1 MLTRMLATC
10 VAALTIATAGTVGA
24 GAAEA
29 QKQTV
34 KVGAIMAINTG
45 GGAISVG
52 DQAAALEAS
61 VDAFNKRSKT
71 VELDLTVCDS
81 EGDANKEAACAR
93 ELVDEGVVATL
104 SDITLANAAAVNEL
118 LAPAGISR
126 IGLQPSGLP
135 DYQSAVVFPFVA
147 GPVGQYATIGTEL
160 AKKGKTK
167 LALIRPDLA
176 SAAALKGFLEPAI
189 KKGGA
194 EFVAD
199 IPVPTGATDYS
210 PFVTAATSAGA
221 EGVLIA
227 LSEDTAKQ
235 FLTAALQ
242 LNADFTVGTTAG
254 NFPVN
259 ELKKL
264 MPITKGAVIIDSLPA
279 ASVSEKQFPALKQ
292 FKADMKAAKDP
303 ALAPDKL
310 KTTHLRSWV
319 SVLAFG
325 KFIEGLDTI
334 DAASVLASVKAAQ
347 DVDLD
352 GLTSPWTPS
361 NPGPTDLFKQISQPD
376 VWVMSFDGK
385 KITLKEPAVN
395 GYSGFQTT

>member
-1 MLTRMLATC
+1 M
-10 VAALTIATAGTVGA
+10 
-24 GAAEA
+24 
-29 QKQTV
+29 
-34 KVGAIMAINTG
+34 
-45 GGAISVG
+45 
-52 DQAAALEAS
+52 
-61 VDAFNKRSKT
+61 
-71 VELDLTVCDS
+71 
-81 EGDANKEAACAR
+81 
-93 ELVDEGVVATL
+93 

-118 LAPAGISR
+118 LAPAGIAR
-126 IGLQPSGLP
+126 IGLQPAGLP

-160 AKKGKTK
+160 AKKGKAK

-189 KKGGA
+189 KSGGA

-227 LSEDTAKQ
+227 LSEDTVEQ
-235 FLTAALQ
+235 FLTAAIQ

-254 NFPVN
+254 NFPVT

-279 ASVSEKQFPALKQ
+279 ITVSEQQFPALKQ
-292 FKADMKAAKDP
+292 FKADMKAANDP
-303 ALAPDKL
+303 LVATDKL
-310 KTTHLRSWV
+310 KTTQLRSWV
-319 SVLAFG
+319 SVLAFE
-325 KFIEGLDTI
+325 KFTEGLGTI
-334 DAASVLASVKAAQ
+334 DAASVLAAVKAAQ

-361 NPGPTDLFKQISQPD
+361 NPGPTELFKQISQPHAMGDDLRRKEDHLEGAGDQQLCRVPD
-376 VWVMSFDGK
+376 VQARRRTKPTKVD
-385 KITLKEPAVN
+385 P
-395 GYSGFQTT
+395 